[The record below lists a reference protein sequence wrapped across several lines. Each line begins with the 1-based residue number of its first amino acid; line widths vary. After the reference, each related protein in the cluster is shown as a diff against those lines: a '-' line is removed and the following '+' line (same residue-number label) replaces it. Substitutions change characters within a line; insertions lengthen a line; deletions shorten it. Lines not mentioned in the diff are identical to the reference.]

1 MGRKT
6 LEKEVRRQ
14 TINITLQD
22 DVSLEL
28 NNLNL
33 KNNSQLVNW
42 LLKEH
47 FNMLKPILK

>member
-1 MGRKT
+1 MGRKK
-6 LEKEVRRQ
+6 LEQEDRRK

-33 KNNSQLVNW
+33 KNNSQLINW

-47 FNMLKPILK
+47 FNILKPVLR